1 MIVTAHPLAEQEL
14 AGAAVHYAREGGAPL
29 RERFLAEFERCV
41 ATLRLHPSLG
51 SPWQGQLRRL
61 PLRRFPYSVVYAASA
76 DRLRILAVAHH
87 RRRPGYWDG
96 RT

>member
-14 AGAAVHYAREGGAPL
+14 AGAAVHYAREGGPAL

-41 ATLRLHPSLG
+41 AMLRLHPSLG
-51 SPWQGQLRRL
+51 APWQGQLRR
-61 PLRRFPYSVVYAASA
+61 FSYSVVYVATA

-87 RRRPGYWDG
+87 RRRPGYWSG